1 VVVVVVAERDCEDGG
16 AHCTAAVLAM
26 KPEATTVGRSAKW
39 PLENNLNV

>member
-16 AHCTAAVLAM
+16 AHCTGAVPAM
-26 KPEATTVGRSAKW
+26 KPEGRSAKW